1 MNILYTLTA
10 YPPSIGGAQLHH
22 HALAQRIATRH
33 TIRVLTHWDSNR
45 TDWLLGTTLT
55 APAQDCQYELDG
67 ISVHRIGIPLH
78 RKVRLV
84 PYVFLYYIAMNLSVS
99 AIAANLVSRILQD
112 ARGSDLIHNVRIGR
126 EPISYASF
134 HAAKRRDIPFVFTP
148 LHHPRWVGWRYRV
161 YTDLYKSADLII
173 ALTRSEQKHLMALGV
188 EPHKIFITGIGPIL
202 SSEAYPDEFRR
213 KNSIDGPI
221 VLFLGQHY
229 TYKGYRHLLEAT
241 KNVWR
246 MEPETHFVF
255 IGPAVGDSE
264 RIFSRIPDSRIHR
277 LGTVNL
283 QEKSNAL
290 AASTILCVPSTQES
304 FGGVYTEAW
313 SYGKPVIGCRVP
325 AVSEIIYDGEDGL
338 LVDQD
343 SAEIADR
350 IVELLGSDKLRSTM
364 GKRGKKKVETQY
376 SWEAIA
382 NRTEQAYQAVLR

>member
-1 MNILYTLTA
+1 
-10 YPPSIGGAQLHH
+10 
-22 HALAQRIATRH
+22 
-33 TIRVLTHWDSNR
+33 
-45 TDWLLGTTLT
+45 
-55 APAQDCQYELDG
+55 
-67 ISVHRIGIPLH
+67 
-78 RKVRLV
+78 
-84 PYVFLYYIAMNLSVS
+84 MNLSVS
-99 AIAANLVSRILQD
+99 AIAANLVSRILED

-148 LHHPRWVGWRYRV
+148 LHHPRWIGWRYRV